1 MTDPDAGRDIDTT
14 EPGRAWTFGD
24 DIDTDQIIPS
34 RFLVSSDPAELGEHA
49 FNDLRPEFAANVAD
63 GDFVVGK
70 HNFGSGSSREHAP
83 ISLLGAGIDGIVAQS
98 FARIFFRNGI
108 NLGLPVL
115 ICPDAD
121 RIGDGDAIS
130 LRLDEGAV
138 VNHTADERYD
148 ADPLPEFLQSL
159 VDRGGLEPYTRAKL
173 GTE

>member
-1 MTDPDAGRDIDTT
+1 MTDPDASRDIDTT

-49 FNDLRPEFAANVAD
+49 FNDLRSEFASDVSD
-63 GDFVVGK
+63 GDFVVGG

-83 ISLLGAGIDGIVAQS
+83 LSLLGAGIDGVVAQS

-121 RIGDGDAIS
+121 RIDDGDAIS
-130 LRLDEGAV
+130 LRLTEGTV
-138 VNHTADERYD
+138 INHTADERYD
-148 ADPLPEFLQSL
+148 ADPLPEFLQTL
-159 VDRGGLEPYTRAKL
+159 VDRGGLKPYTRAKL